1 MKILFVGDVV
11 GRAGRTA
18 LRNQLPQLQREF
30 AIDFTIVN
38 VENAAAGFGITPRL
52 ARSILQQNA
61 NVLTSGNH
69 IWDKKEILDYMGTE
83 EKLLR
88 PANYPPGLPG
98 GGSLVEESAAGVK
111 VATVNLQGRVF
122 MPAIDCPFQWV
133 ERKLERVARQ
143 TPVIV
148 VDFHAEASSEKM
160 AMGWFLDGRVS
171 AVVGTHTHV
180 PTADGRILDS
190 GTAYISDVGMT
201 GSYQSVIG
209 MKRRPSISRF
219 LTGVSTR
226 LEVARETPR
235 ICAVV
240 IDVDES
246 SGKARSLQPINRLA

>member
-52 ARSILQQNA
+52 ARGILQQNVD
-61 NVLTSGNH
+61 VLTSGNH
-69 IWDKKEILDYMGTE
+69 IWDKKEILEYMETE
-83 EKLLR
+83 ERLLR
-88 PANYPPGLPG
+88 PANYPSGLPG
-98 GGSLVEESAAGVK
+98 RGSLVEESAAGVR

-122 MPAIDCPFQWV
+122 MPVIDCPFQWV
-133 ERKLERVARQ
+133 ERELERLSRQ

-160 AMGWFLDGRVS
+160 AMGWFLDGRAS
-171 AVVGTHTHV
+171 AVVGTHTHI

-201 GSYQSVIG
+201 GSYRSVIG

-219 LTGVSTR
+219 LTGVSAR
-226 LEVARETPR
+226 HAVASEAPR

-240 IDVDES
+240 IDIDES
-246 SGKARSLQPINRLA
+246 SGQARSLRSINRPA